1 MGCVFISEK
10 CIWNAEIPLQ
20 RRNKMPKTFSFDVVS
35 SSRKSCKDAHF
46 EHINKH
52 HIIRTPCMAVHVYQ
66 KRATMAGIQHGHE
79 TQRLS
84 GRHSLDAKPG
94 KDLLE
99 SFRMS
104 SVAFYFE
111 GENALCTHTWL
122 CARNRIQGFVH
133 AFRALCTSC
142 TRNDNS
148 QYVVNSGSHFTK
160 EFKIKTYDQNNDR
173 ILVNRMSSL

>member
-1 MGCVFISEK
+1 MGCVFISE
-10 CIWNAEIPLQ
+10 IWNAEIPLQ

-52 HIIRTPCMAVHVYQ
+52 HIIRTPCMARNEPLWQVSNMDTRLRDWVYSTHV
-66 KRATMAGIQHGHE
+66 
-79 TQRLS
+79 S
-84 GRHSLDAKPG
+84 RHSLDAKPG
-94 KDLLE
+94 KELLE

-148 QYVVNSGSHFTK
+148 
-160 EFKIKTYDQNNDR
+160 
-173 ILVNRMSSL
+173 

>member
-1 MGCVFISEK
+1 MGCVFINEK

-52 HIIRTPCMAVHVYQ
+52 HIIRTPCMAVLYTYSRNEPLWQVSNMDTRLRDWVYSTHV
-66 KRATMAGIQHGHE
+66 
-79 TQRLS
+79 S
-84 GRHSLDAKPG
+84 RHSLDAKPG
-94 KDLLE
+94 RDLLE

-148 QYVVNSGSHFTK
+148 
-160 EFKIKTYDQNNDR
+160 
-173 ILVNRMSSL
+173 